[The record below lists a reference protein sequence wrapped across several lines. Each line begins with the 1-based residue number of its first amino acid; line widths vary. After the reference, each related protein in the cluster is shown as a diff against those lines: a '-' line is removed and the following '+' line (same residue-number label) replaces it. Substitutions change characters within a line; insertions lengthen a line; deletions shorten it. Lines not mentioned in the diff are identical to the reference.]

1 MTYTDEK
8 YLQLCYKMLPK
19 TNSNISRYLTKSER
33 IQLEQLITSEIR
45 ATMIAS
51 INTKKVD
58 ERLLTLRKIKILLSK
73 VAERKKKKTFK
84 RRD

>member
-1 MTYTDEK
+1 
-8 YLQLCYKMLPK
+8 MLPK

-51 INTKKVD
+51 INTKKID

>member
-1 MTYTDEK
+1 
-8 YLQLCYKMLPK
+8 
-19 TNSNISRYLTKSER
+19 
-33 IQLEQLITSEIR
+33 
-45 ATMIAS
+45 MIAS